1 MVNHP
6 IKEKSLTSI
15 TPPPLPTPL
24 RETPQLYIG
33 DRAYPAFTIALVVM
47 NSAIP
52 GFFATGSG
60 TGPAGVGCIAG
71 AETVNSAGNGVPL
84 IRIAFPFFV
93 VIVLFRGSNVTETV
107 PTPGVTNG
115 GDVYG
120 IGALSVGGS
129 SSPSRQTGIFIT
141 VMSVLVPISGA
152 GAINIGTTAG
162 GNMVIRIMSPVL
174 IT

>member
-1 MVNHP
+1 MGNHP
-6 IKEKSLTSI
+6 IMEISTTSI

-24 RETPQLYIG
+24 RIPPQPNTG
-33 DRAYPAFTIALVVM
+33 DRAYPAFTITLVVM

-107 PTPGVTNG
+107 PIPGVTNG

-120 IGALSVGGS
+120 IGAFNMGGS

-141 VMSVLVPISGA
+141 VMSALVPVSGA
-152 GAINIGTTAG
+152 GAINMGTTAG
-162 GNMVIRIMSPVL
+162 GNMVIRIISPVL

>member
-1 MVNHP
+1 
-6 IKEKSLTSI
+6 
-15 TPPPLPTPL
+15 
-24 RETPQLYIG
+24 
-33 DRAYPAFTIALVVM
+33 M

-60 TGPAGVGCIAG
+60 TGPPGVGCIAG
-71 AETVNSAGNGVPL
+71 AETVNSAGNGGPL
-84 IRIAFPFFV
+84 ISIGFPFFV
-93 VIVLFRGSNVTETV
+93 SIVLFRGSSVTETV

-120 IGALSVGGS
+120 IGALSMGGS

-141 VMSVLVPISGA
+141 VMFALDPTSGA
-152 GAINIGTTAG
+152 GAKSIGTTAG
-162 GNMVIRIMSPVL
+162 GKMVNLIKSPVL

>member
-1 MVNHP
+1 
-6 IKEKSLTSI
+6 
-15 TPPPLPTPL
+15 
-24 RETPQLYIG
+24 
-33 DRAYPAFTIALVVM
+33 M

-71 AETVNSAGNGVPL
+71 VETVNSAGNGDPL
-84 IRIAFPFFV
+84 ISIGFPFFV
-93 VIVLFRGSNVTETV
+93 VIVLFSGSSVTETV

-120 IGALSVGGS
+120 IGALSMGGS

-141 VMSVLVPISGA
+141 IIFVLVPISGT

-162 GNMVIRIMSPVL
+162 GKIVIRIMSPVL

>member
-1 MVNHP
+1 
-6 IKEKSLTSI
+6 
-15 TPPPLPTPL
+15 
-24 RETPQLYIG
+24 
-33 DRAYPAFTIALVVM
+33 M

-71 AETVNSAGNGVPL
+71 ADTVNSAGNGVPL
-84 IRIAFPFFV
+84 INNAFPFFV
-93 VIVLFRGSNVTETV
+93 VIVLFSGSSVTDTV
-107 PTPGVTNG
+107 PIPGITNG
-115 GDVYG
+115 GEVYG
-120 IGALSVGGS
+120 IGILSRGGS

-141 VMSVLVPISGA
+141 VMSALVPTSVA
-152 GAINIGTTAG
+152 GAISNGTIAG